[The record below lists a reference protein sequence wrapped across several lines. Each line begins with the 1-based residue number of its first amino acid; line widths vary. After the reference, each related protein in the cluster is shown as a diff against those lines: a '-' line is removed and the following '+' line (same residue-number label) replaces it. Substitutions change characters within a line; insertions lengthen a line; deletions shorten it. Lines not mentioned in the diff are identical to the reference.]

1 MVEENWIHICS
12 LQVTP
17 EAINQRQGLT
27 AQQPRS
33 RARKTAAPNLQVRT
47 STNHS
52 PSWRPIW
59 IWVCPRSPR
68 HSGPQCTSLSVTSTP
83 NSIWISGIVN
93 PPVVGVN
100 GCRKPILVS
109 KWGMFRSIS
118 GKWLSVRIPV
128 VAGFFSILNT
138 YTKNVLPW
146 TNGWKIFYL
155 TLTQWGSRLG
165 KESLGR
171 YRSFEK
177 MWHQIKTK
185 PFVTV
190 GPTLIGSTV
199 DIV

>member
-27 AQQPRS
+27 AQQPRSNHS

-128 VAGFFSILNT
+128 VAGFFFNFKHIHEKCAALDEWM
-138 YTKNVLPW
+138 KDFLPYI
-146 TNGWKIFYL
+146 NAMRIEARKRKF
-155 TLTQWGSRLG
+155 R
-165 KESLGR
+165 
-171 YRSFEK
+171 
-177 MWHQIKTK
+177 
-185 PFVTV
+185 
-190 GPTLIGSTV
+190 
-199 DIV
+199 